1 MLLGRAVLGHPT
13 RWPEM
18 GPRTCFFCIEIVYRR
33 VVRKVTDFE
42 RSGGPSSSPVAPPGG
57 RAFGGHP
64 TRWPKTSAARSDGC
78 DGSSGGGPAR
88 SDGCDGSSG
97 GSTARSDGSSGPAR
111 SGSGSPEWR
120 RGPER
125 RLRRQQRRRLTGQRR
140 QRQPGGVNLIR
151 GSQRQRRRL
160 KQTQQNT
167 LFYLFIYL
175 NRIFTCN
182 RTCLS
187 QTGAKPR

>member
-1 MLLGRAVLGHPT
+1 MGHPA
-13 RWPEM
+13 RWRET
-18 GPRTCFFCIEIVYRR
+18 GPRTCFLCIEIVYLR

-42 RSGGPSSSPVAPPGG
+42 RSGGPNSSPVAPPG
-57 RAFGGHP
+57 
-64 TRWPKTSAARSDGC
+64 KTSAARSDGC

-111 SGSGSPEWR
+111 SGSGGSGSPEWR

-167 LFYLFIYL
+167 PFI
-175 NRIFTCN
+175 IFTCN